1 MVPRSAIAAHD
12 VPGRMGFSHNST
24 VLANKAMLHANIE
37 TSNVAVTLISMVTGV
52 VEVRLLLLLFLAVVM
67 SFMFLNHCETTVNI
81 DHDDN
86 DLLEEI
92 GMTWVVIS
100 LESCNVLGS
109 RSSVASVT
117 DIVVST
123 RTAFPVVIGIV
134 SSGVS

>member
-52 VEVRLLLLLFLAVVM
+52 VEVRLMLFLAVVV

-92 GMTWVVIS
+92 GMTWLVIS